1 MNYEVGQIL
10 YTIIKEKQLIVPVKV
25 IEQIITKNLESEKI
39 EYKVLLPNSKNQKVS
54 LSKFEN
60 VFEDIDKVNDYL
72 LDKAKTSIEK
82 MSEDALELELDF
94 FPSNKS
100 IDKTNECKN
109 EKVDNK
115 INSHQ
120 KITLDDGT
128 VANIIDNTEKELINE
143 KDTNTWRIQLN
154 LQSKI

>member
-115 INSHQ
+115 INGHQ

-143 KDTNTWRIQLN
+143 KDTNT
-154 LQSKI
+154 

>member
-143 KDTNTWRIQLN
+143 KDTNT
-154 LQSKI
+154 

>member
-25 IEQIITKNLESEKI
+25 IEQIITKNLESEKT

-72 LDKAKTSIEK
+72 LDKAKASIEK
-82 MSEDALELELDF
+82 MSEDALELEIDF
-94 FPSNKS
+94 FPSSKS

-109 EKVDNK
+109 ENVDNK
-115 INSHQ
+115 INGHQ

-143 KDTNTWRIQLN
+143 KDTNT
-154 LQSKI
+154 

>member
-115 INSHQ
+115 INGHQ
-120 KITLDDGT
+120 KITLNDGT